1 MSKNCPFCQVL
12 IDDDAKF
19 CGNCGAQLPVDNMP
33 PAQTLDYGYAGAPAY
48 EPLPVGYSDKV
59 NDPELIA
66 AVKKNKKLGG
76 VFAVIVV
83 LLPFVGVTAY
93 SAFSDNMELKKGI
106 VYGAVLSFIFLL
118 FAVFSALKNRASNE
132 YDAVV
137 TDKKTR
143 TRHRQSGSNSDHME
157 SYTEFITY
165 AKTMDGKKK
174 KIVEQEGHRVIA
186 YNYLQIG
193 DRFKFHPQFNFQ
205 YEHYDKSRAPYIG
218 CVACGT
224 QNPVSADRCEK
235 CGIPLLK

>member
-1 MSKNCPFCQVL
+1 MAKYCSACGSPLADGV
-12 IDDDAKF
+12 KF
-19 CGNCGAQLPVDNMP
+19 CPECGAEIPAENKSE
-33 PAQTLDYGYAGAPAY
+33 AQTFNYAPAAAPAY
-48 EPLPVGYSDKV
+48 TPAPVGYSDKV
-59 NDPELIA
+59 NDPEVVA

-76 VFAVIVV
+76 IFAVIIV

-93 SAFSDNMELKKGI
+93 SMFSDNMELQKGM
-106 VYGAVLSFIFLL
+106 VYGAVLSAVFLL
-118 FAVFSALKNRASNE
+118 FALFSAVKNRAKNE

-137 TDKKTR
+137 TEKKTR
-143 TRHRQSGSNSDHME
+143 TRHRQSHSDSDMTE

-193 DRFKFHPQFNFQ
+193 DRFMFHPQFNFQ

-218 CVACGT
+218 CVSCGT
-224 QNPVSADRCEK
+224 HNPVEADRCEK